1 MEEQLLV
8 LLTIYGSLKKIMF
21 VLILIVDEML
31 EQAANKGTLLML

>member
-8 LLTIYGSLKKIMF
+8 LLTIYGSFKKIMF